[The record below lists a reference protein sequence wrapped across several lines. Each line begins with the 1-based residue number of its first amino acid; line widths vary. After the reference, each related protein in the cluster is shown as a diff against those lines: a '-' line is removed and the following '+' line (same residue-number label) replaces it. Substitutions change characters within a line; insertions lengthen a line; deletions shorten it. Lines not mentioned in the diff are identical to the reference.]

1 MYAIAQVIR
10 HIGSVFTPKSSMQ
23 RNSAVTGQFVTPQK
37 RHERPIAAPREQSR
51 SSNGAIKLP
60 KVEPTKNT
68 GSISPPLKPAPRVRA
83 VNKSF
88 RMNC

>member
-10 HIGSVFTPKSSMQ
+10 HIGVFLLESSMQ

-37 RHERPIAAPREQSR
+37 RHEKTYSRTQRAVRP
-51 SSNGAIKLP
+51 SNGAIKLP